1 MIWNIWSRY
10 WVKCTTSMLR
20 WHLGKTGELSLP
32 DASLTTRVGRE
43 GVRWAV
49 LARDNENIIHIR
61 RRSGQRLAATTQG
74 AGSAPIDTTNNVVP
88 FISSY
93 LRRANAR

>member
-1 MIWNIWSRY
+1 MFWNIWSRY

-20 WHLGKTGELSLP
+20 WHFGKASELSLP

-49 LARDNENIIHIR
+49 LARDNENVIHIR
-61 RRSGQRLAATTQG
+61 RRSGQRP
-74 AGSAPIDTTNNVVP
+74 APVMREIPRPVDTSNNVVP

>member
-49 LARDNENIIHIR
+49 LARDDENIIHIR
-61 RRSGQRLAATTQG
+61 RRSGQRPPATARPAT
-74 AGSAPIDTTNNVVP
+74 APLDTTNNVVP